1 MDNLWSTY
9 TLAEELLRLL
19 PNMGRLMAVFMRESG
34 EGEASLMQV
43 AVLMRLQEH
52 PLTNSELAKSRRV
65 TPQAASTLMQNMVE
79 RGWVVR
85 SPDPNDRRQVLLQIT
100 PEGAEHARAAREQ
113 VTRYLAG
120 FLNDLSQDEIAAAQ
134 TFLPAL
140 SRILIQHTPSEE
152 GEQPSTKEEN
162 ITL

>member
-1 MDNLWSTY
+1 MDNRWSTY
-9 TLAEELLRLL
+9 TLAEELLRLM

-34 EGEASLMQV
+34 EEETSLMQV
-43 AVLMRLQEH
+43 AVLMRLQDH

-65 TPQAASTLMQNMVE
+65 SPQAASTLIQNMVE

-85 SPDPNDRRQVLLQIT
+85 TPDPNDRRQVLLQIT

-113 VTRYLAG
+113 VARYLAG
-120 FLNDLSQDEIAAAQ
+120 FLNDLTEDEIAAAQ

-140 SRILIQHTPSEE
+140 SRIVTQHTPSEE
-152 GEQPSTKEEN
+152 DKQPSTKEE
-162 ITL
+162 ITTL